1 MKTIWRI
8 GILVIMFFVII
19 GVEQIVYHS
28 DKIKFKDSFNATSLP
43 DGYHLAPTI
52 ENKFCRF
59 LVRSVIDWGLGDYP
73 NYLVILWFC
82 SILN

>member
-8 GILVIMFFVII
+8 GILVILFFLII
-19 GVEQIVYHS
+19 GVEQVVYHS
-28 DKIKFKDSFNATSLP
+28 DLTKFNATSLP
-43 DGYHLAPTI
+43 EGYHKAPTI
-52 ENKFCRF
+52 KNKFCLF